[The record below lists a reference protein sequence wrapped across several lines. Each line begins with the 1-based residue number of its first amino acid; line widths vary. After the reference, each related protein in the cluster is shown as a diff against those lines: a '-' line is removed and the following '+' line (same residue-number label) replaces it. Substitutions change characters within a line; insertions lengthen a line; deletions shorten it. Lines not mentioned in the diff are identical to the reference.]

1 MHCPMMD
8 AAERH
13 SEFIAGLAAERARLQ
28 VAKVMR
34 VGQTGQSEAGATK
47 SSGK

>member
-1 MHCPMMD
+1 MD
-8 AAERH
+8 RAVMDTAERH
-13 SEFIAGLAAERARLQ
+13 GELIAGLSAERAWLQ
-28 VAKVMR
+28 VAQVMR